1 MTRLKKFLL
10 SAAVGA
16 AMAGTGFS
24 ASAADPVF
32 YKDLGAVAI
41 GTPKSFS
48 GVLGAIGG
56 FLYEFTFS
64 VPANGGSGYNVERL
78 VFDIPSVG
86 NIDLMFTTVTLFSD
100 TDNNPTNGGRTM
112 LVGPVLATGGGL
124 DPISFTAAGS
134 DAGFRILQVAGTTNG
149 SLGGAFNGSI
159 QVSPV
164 PEPET
169 WAMMLIGAG
178 LVGFQLR
185 RRARQSAT
193 QRLV

>member
-1 MTRLKKFLL
+1 MTKLKKVLL

-16 AMAGTGFS
+16 AMAGAGFS

-32 YKDLGAVAI
+32 YTDLGAVQI
-41 GTPKSFS
+41 DTPKSFS

-56 FLYEFTFS
+56 FVYEFTFT

-78 VFDIPSVG
+78 AFELPPLG
-86 NIDLMFTTVTLFSD
+86 NIDLLFTTVTLFSD
-100 TDNNPTNGGRTM
+100 TDGDSTNGGRSM

-124 DPISFTAAGS
+124 DPISFTAPGS
-134 DAGFRILQVAGTTNG
+134 TAGFRILQVAGTTNG
-149 SLGGAFNGSI
+149 SLGGAFIGSI
-159 QVSPV
+159 EVSPV

-185 RRARQSAT
+185 RRAKQSAT